1 MKIILDSII
10 IYIFISIVC
19 YRYLINKHNYFLI
32 MFKLSDEKQK
42 NVLEKYIEFDKYK
55 KMILYIS
62 LLPLVNIFFVF
73 LIRRTIILIDEYNDI
88 INK

>member
-1 MKIILDSII
+1 
-10 IYIFISIVC
+10 
-19 YRYLINKHNYFLI
+19 

>member
-32 MFKLSDEKQK
+32 MIELSNEEQK
-42 NVLEKYIEFDKYK
+42 KILGKYSEYNNYK
-55 KMILYIS
+55 RMMIYIS

-73 LIRRTIILIDEYNDI
+73 LIRRTIKLIDEYNDI